1 MTRDNQIL
9 FGGRAVIEGLMVNR
23 VEKNK
28 EIVVRCINEIQF
40 RHTPF
45 RLLVHCIHE
54 RIRTKDEGHH
64 AE

>member
-1 MTRDNQIL
+1 
-9 FGGRAVIEGLMVNR
+9 MVNR